1 MGGDEAWSPDEESGG
16 GSTLDSPVWRRAGM
30 QSTHHHHHH
39 QQQQQLQSNGKS
51 VEKTMQIEWVMHL
64 CKVAEGLMT
73 KLHSLRQYL
82 GPGYESGSL
91 QYPDTFWKS
100 GILPDLPKL
109 CQHVARRFP
118 EHPAKLQLEKV
129 DKAGVDMLHENS
141 GRYVATLEPWI
152 LVIEDLMTF
161 REQVLRVIMDLGST
175 VVTLLPNQN
184 PLLLSVFMDLF
195 CGFVRVNLLADKVA
209 PSCQYIPF

>member
-1 MGGDEAWSPDEESGG
+1 MTELDLQGSQQIHGKVRLKHNKGEYSPITMGGDEAWSPDEESGG

-30 QSTHHHHHH
+30 QSNHHHH
-39 QQQQQLQSNGKS
+39 QQQQQEQQLQSNGKS

-73 KLHSLRQYL
+73 KLHSLLQFL

-129 DKAGVDMLHENS
+129 VRFFHFLKKPHEL
-141 GRYVATLEPWI
+141 GI
-152 LVIEDLMTF
+152 GFMTKND
-161 REQVLRVIMDLGST
+161 QST
-175 VVTLLPNQN
+175 
-184 PLLLSVFMDLF
+184 
-195 CGFVRVNLLADKVA
+195 A
-209 PSCQYIPF
+209 